1 MFFWKISKKTF
12 LIFLFLLKRSFQ
24 KYLIVSKFLLE
35 VPKFKEKVITSIITV
50 TKVRDLL
57 LTFANNNNICGKVSK
72 LNEHRFLIL
81 INTSYMILLV
91 IYYELSC
98 LDYFHFARYNSF
110 SFVVCVVLE
119 AVHMEASWSG

>member
-1 MFFWKISKKTF
+1 M
-12 LIFLFLLKRSFQ
+12 
-24 KYLIVSKFLLE
+24 
-35 VPKFKEKVITSIITV
+35 PKFKENVITSIIIV

-57 LTFANNNNICGKVSK
+57 LTFANNNNTCGKVSK

-110 SFVVCVVLE
+110 SFVICVVLE
-119 AVHMEASWSG
+119 AVHMEAS